1 MKQKYKFSTLVAFG
15 VALPMLAVFA
25 QTDTSVL
32 PAPSAV
38 RQEIQTQKTQIQDAR
53 TALQTD
59 VKQLKT
65 GGPVSSTT
73 RVEIKDLKASTT
85 AEVIGLKNNIR
96 GEELN
101 NKVKN
106 TSMMLTASGNRFY
119 ILIRRITS
127 RVIKIGAAGGNI
139 TAIQTEITQANT
151 DVATA
156 KTDIANISAIDLSG
170 SSSTVATNFAQ
181 VKVET
186 KTVKDLFLTIK
197 TELEKIVADIKVVEK
212 TVTIKNDGQDSTTTR
227 TVSQ

>member
-1 MKQKYKFSTLVAFG
+1 MKHKYIVFS
-15 VALPMLAVFA
+15 ALMASVTFPVFVVIA
-25 QTDTSVL
+25 QTKPPVPYATTS
-32 PAPSAV
+32 V
-38 RQEIQTQKTQIQDAR
+38 RQEIKTQKIQIQDAR

-59 VKQLKT
+59 VKQLKA